1 MPYLLLAI
9 KAKCSKSGFYTRLK
23 LIQFLN
29 LEYSIMANYIWQNG
43 KLVPFEQATT
53 HVMSHALHY
62 GTGVFEGIRAYELAS
77 GETAVLAL
85 SEHIDRM
92 FVSSD
97 PIAMKIPYT
106 KEEVCQAVVETVKA
120 NALKSCYI
128 RPLAYYGLPPTK
140 VRVRPDPKTPVEVIV
155 YSYDMGDYLPD
166 VALDVKISD
175 FIRLHPKSTAVGAK
189 ICGHYVNSLQA
200 LLQISGTKYNEL
212 IMLDYEGYVSEGSS
226 DNVFMVKDGVIYT
239 PELGT
244 ILTGITRKI
253 VIGLAQDLGYKVVET
268 KIKPEELYA
277 ADEVFF
283 TGTAVE
289 VRAAGTIN
297 DQPIGD
303 GKEGKITQHLKT
315 EYLKICRG
323 ENPKYN
329 HYLTVVK

>member
-1 MPYLLLAI
+1 
-9 KAKCSKSGFYTRLK
+9 
-23 LIQFLN
+23 
-29 LEYSIMANYIWQNG
+29 MANLIWQNG
-43 KLVPFEQATT
+43 ALKPFEQATT

-62 GTGVFEGIRAYELAS
+62 GTGVFEGIRAYEQADGS
-77 GETAVLAL
+77 IAVLAL
-85 SEHIDRM
+85 KEHIERM
-92 FVSSD
+92 FVSAD

-106 KEEVCQAVVETVKA
+106 REEICAAVVATVKA
-120 NALKSCYI
+120 NELKSCYI

-140 VRVRPDPKTPVEVIV
+140 VRVRPDPKTPIEVIV

-175 FIRLHPKSTAVGAK
+175 FIRLHPQSTAVGAK

-212 IMLDYEGYVSEGSS
+212 IMLDYEGYVAEGSS
-226 DNVFMVKDGVIYT
+226 DNLFMVKDKVVYT

-244 ILTGITRKI
+244 ILTGITRQI

-268 KIKPEELYA
+268 KIKPEELYT

-297 DQPIGD
+297 DKTIGSGEEGPIT
-303 GKEGKITQHLKT
+303 KHLKT

-323 ENPKYN
+323 QNPKYN
-329 HYLTVVK
+329 HYLTSVK

>member
-1 MPYLLLAI
+1 
-9 KAKCSKSGFYTRLK
+9 
-23 LIQFLN
+23 
-29 LEYSIMANYIWQNG
+29 MANYIWQNG

-62 GTGVFEGIRAYELAS
+62 GTGVFEGIRAYELAN

-85 SEHIDRM
+85 PEHIDRM

-97 PIAMKIPYT
+97 PLAMTIPYS
-106 KEEVCQAVVETVKA
+106 KEEVCKAVVETVKA
-120 NALKSCYI
+120 NQLKSCYI

-175 FIRLHPKSTAVGAK
+175 FIRLHPQSTAVGAK

-226 DNVFMVKDGVIYT
+226 DNVFVVKDGVIYT

-268 KIKPEELYA
+268 KIKPEELYS

-297 DQPIGD
+297 DQTIGD
-303 GKEGKITQHLKT
+303 GKEGKITHHLKT

-323 ENPKYN
+323 QNPKYN